1 MCGICGYTAHCKNDE
16 QVIKAMCD
24 VIAHRGPDGEGR
36 SILNG
41 AVFGHRRLSLIDL
54 EGGGQPMFRN
64 SEKNSPVFIAGTQE
78 DKERSTRYS
87 IVFNGE
93 IYNYQDIRLDLEK
106 LGYAFSTT
114 SDTEVLLLSYIAW
127 GESMLDRLRG
137 MFAFAIW

>member
-54 EGGGQPMFRN
+54 EGGGQPMFRS
-64 SEKNSPVFIAGTQE
+64 SEKNSPVFILTFNRRKTIMASIKKKALTAG
-78 DKERSTRYS
+78 
-87 IVFNGE
+87 
-93 IYNYQDIRLDLEK
+93 
-106 LGYAFSTT
+106 
-114 SDTEVLLLSYIAW
+114 
-127 GESMLDRLRG
+127 
-137 MFAFAIW
+137 